1 MYGVYVTNQDLRGDW
16 FEGSV
21 LMQSLACLRACL
33 YNTKR
38 FVPECT
44 KQSARAKTILRM
56 DDDVMMTS

>member
-1 MYGVYVTNQDLRGDW
+1 MYVTNQDLRGDW

-21 LMQSLACLRACL
+21 LMQSLAFL
-33 YNTKR
+33 YNTKVSVR
-38 FVPECT
+38 KCP